1 MSALSIQGFLSP
13 DMKKRIPDHFYK
25 FYCKRRRSDVEYM
38 AYTRT
43 AHRLKISR
51 QTIQIYAA
59 QGFKLILFVC
69 EVEDKK
75 QAIWLRIVPRK
86 TCCCNS
92 KQLSCSNEGK
102 PLSANQKSVPD
113 TLGNLTV
120 LNCAGF
126 FKDSGAIPTRQG
138 PRLT

>member
-1 MSALSIQGFLSP
+1 
-13 DMKKRIPDHFYK
+13 
-25 FYCKRRRSDVEYM
+25 M

-43 AHRLKISR
+43 AHRLAISR
-51 QTIQIYAA
+51 QRIQIYTT

-69 EVEDKK
+69 EGEDAK
-75 QAIWLRIVPRK
+75 QAIWLRIVPKK
-86 TCCCNS
+86 TCCCKR

-113 TLGNLTV
+113 TLGNQTV

-126 FKDSGAIPTRQG
+126 FKDSGAIRTRQG
-138 PRLT
+138 SRLT